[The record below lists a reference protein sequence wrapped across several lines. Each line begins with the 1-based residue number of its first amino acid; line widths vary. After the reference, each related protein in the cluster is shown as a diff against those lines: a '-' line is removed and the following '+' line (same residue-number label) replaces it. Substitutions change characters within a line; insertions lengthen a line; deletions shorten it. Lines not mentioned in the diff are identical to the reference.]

1 MNHSETEKRKLT
13 EREVKAIK
21 NYKVTPKVEQVI
33 WNT

>member
-1 MNHSETEKRKLT
+1 MNDSEKRKLT